1 LCRAAALVHAQ
12 VLFHR
17 NTTFAPAKFVIE
29 ATAVCALEETA
40 PGVAPRFDLRQFHAA
55 AYERAAAR
63 GFEFR
68 AMKRK

>member
-29 ATAVCALEETA
+29 AAAVCALEETA
-40 PGVAPRFDLRQFHAA
+40 PGVAPPCNEAKIEAFW
-55 AYERAAAR
+55 
-63 GFEFR
+63 
-68 AMKRK
+68 K